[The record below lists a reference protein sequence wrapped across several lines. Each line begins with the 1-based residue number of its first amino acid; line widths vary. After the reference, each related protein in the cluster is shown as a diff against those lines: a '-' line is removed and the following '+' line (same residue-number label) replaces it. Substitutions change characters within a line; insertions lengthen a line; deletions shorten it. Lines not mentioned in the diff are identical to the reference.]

1 MLRGHSHHAFME
13 CHARVWIW
21 NPPVNGNPP
30 IQGVTRF
37 TRQGLQSKHATAGL
51 QFMQKIIEFV
61 VVLVIRTRPYNS
73 TGFALCQQCGCTIL
87 WLNPTATP

>member
-1 MLRGHSHHAFME
+1 MKNDMLLILDTISLTKDTNHLVETTPLKEKF
-13 CHARVWIW
+13 
-21 NPPVNGNPP
+21 
-30 IQGVTRF
+30 TRF

-87 WLNPTATP
+87 